1 MPRDPWRSLEPVHIV
16 STAARLERRIR
27 ERFPE
32 ASLARLAGE
41 LHEVAREATERT
53 TAMRRP
59 NWWIRVVVALLV
71 GALLLVVG
79 AAVGGLRGG
88 PAVREWGPLAQTVES
103 TINDLVFVGIAV
115 VFLLGLERRL
125 QRRRELRAIYELR
138 SIAHIVDMHQLTKDP
153 DRLREGLRD
162 TASSPDRPL
171 GPVELA
177 RYLDYCSEMLSLTG
191 KIAAIYGEGIDDP
204 VVLGAVQQVE
214 GLATGLSS
222 KIWQKIMILD
232 AAAAP
237 RV

>member
-1 MPRDPWRSLEPVHIV
+1 V
-16 STAARLERRIR
+16 
-27 ERFPE
+27 
-32 ASLARLAGE
+32 G
-41 LHEVAREATERT
+41 
-53 TAMRRP
+53 
-59 NWWIRVVVALLV
+59 LLV
-71 GALLLVVG
+71 GALLLVVV
-79 AAVGGLRGG
+79 ATVGGLRAG

-125 QRRRELRAIYELR
+125 QRRRELRAIFELR

-153 DRLREGLRD
+153 DRLRLGLPD

-177 RYLDYCSEMLSLTG
+177 RYLDYCSELLSLTG
-191 KIAAIYGEGIDDP
+191 KIAAIYGEGTDDP

-214 GLATGLSS
+214 GLATGLSQ

-232 AAAAP
+232 AATAP
-237 RV
+237 HR

>member
-41 LHEVAREATERT
+41 LHEVAREAAERT

-59 NWWIRVVVALLV
+59 NWWVRVVVGVLV

-79 AAVGGLRGG
+79 ATVGGLRGG
-88 PAVREWGPLAQTVES
+88 PAVQEWGPLAQTVES

-153 DRLREGLRD
+153 EHALGLGNA
-162 TASSPDRPL
+162 TLSSPKKVYTQD
-171 GPVELA
+171 ELVHI
-177 RYLDYCSEMLSLTG
+177 ST
-191 KIAAIYGEGIDDP
+191 IAA
-204 VVLGAVQQVE
+204 
-214 GLATGLSS
+214 SCC
-222 KIWQKIMILD
+222 
-232 AAAAP
+232 
-237 RV
+237 R

>member
-27 ERFPE
+27 ERFPD

-41 LHEVAREATERT
+41 LLEVAREAAE
-53 TAMRRP
+53 
-59 NWWIRVVVALLV
+59 LV
-71 GALLLVVG
+71 G
-79 AAVGGLRGG
+79 
-88 PAVREWGPLAQTVES
+88 
-103 TINDLVFVGIAV
+103 LVFVGLAV

-153 DRLREGLRD
+153 DRLRKGLPD
-162 TASSPDRPL
+162 TASSPDRSL

-177 RYLDYCSEMLSLTG
+177 RYLDYCSELLSLTG
-191 KIAAIYGEGIDDP
+191 KITAIYGEGIDDP

-237 RV
+237 RG

>member
-16 STAARLERRIR
+16 STSARLERRIR

-32 ASLARLAGE
+32 ASLARLAAE
-41 LHEVAREATERT
+41 VHEVAREAAERT

-59 NWWIRVVVALLV
+59 NWWVRLVVGLLV
-71 GALLLVVG
+71 GALLVVVG
-79 AAVGGLRGG
+79 AGLAGLRGG
-88 PAVREWGPLAQTVES
+88 VALREWGPLAQTVES

-153 DRLREGLRD
+153 DRLRKGLAD

-171 GPVELA
+171 GPIELA
-177 RYLDYCSEMLSLTG
+177 RYLDYCSELLSLTG

-237 RV
+237 RA